1 MIYCCHQ
8 PKKGKNPMI
17 RIESKTTPTEEIVN
31 PIMFPD
37 GTKLL
42 KFDAA
47 FDGEYTIT
55 WLYDRDEEL
64 FQLIALTK
72 HLKNKGCR
80 VWLNLPYVPNA
91 RMDRVKNPDEVF
103 TLKAFADTINWLG
116 FEEVRISNPHSTVSE
131 ALFDRVY
138 VDFNCVYE
146 DVKRIL
152 ETSLNKIDVLYYPDE
167 GSVKRFSDLLAPLGL
182 PVAFGIKKR
191 DWKTGKIL
199 GIDIAGYDELKGKSI
214 LMVDDICSF
223 GGTFYYSALK
233 LKELGANEISCYVT
247 HLEDSVLDPQ
257 KGKLLNTRWLG
268 DDSKGV
274 DLIKTIYSTNSIFRG
289 MSSEKIKIIRE
300 F

>member
-1 MIYCCHQ
+1 
-8 PKKGKNPMI
+8 MI
-17 RIESKTTPTEEIVN
+17 RIENNTTPTEEIVN
-31 PIMFPD
+31 PTLFPD

-42 KFDAA
+42 KFDAR
-47 FDGEYTIT
+47 FGGDFTIT

-72 HLKNKGCR
+72 HIKNQGGK
-80 VWLNLPYVPNA
+80 VWLNMPYVPNA

-116 FEEVRISNPHSTVSE
+116 FEGVRIANPHSTVSE

-146 DVKRIL
+146 DVKRVI
-152 ETSLNKIDVLYYPDE
+152 ETSLTKIDVIFFPDE
-167 GSVKRFSDLLAPLGL
+167 GACKRYSDLLAPLGL

-199 GIDIAGYDELKGKSI
+199 GIEIAGYDELKGKNI
-214 LMVDDICSF
+214 LMVDDICAY
-223 GGTFYYSALK
+223 GGTFYYSACALK
-233 LKELGANEISCYVT
+233 DKGANDISCYVT
-247 HLEDSVLDPQ
+247 HLEDSVMDVQ
-257 KGKLLNTRWLG
+257 KGKLIQG
-268 DDSKGV
+268 
-274 DLIKTIYSTNSIFRG
+274 DLIKRIYATNSIFRG
-289 MSSEKIKIIRE
+289 VANHKIKIVRE

>member
-1 MIYCCHQ
+1 
-8 PKKGKNPMI
+8 MI
-17 RIESKTTPTEEIVN
+17 RIESDLAPEEEILTPTA
-31 PIMFPD
+31 FPD

-42 KFDAA
+42 KFDPCR
-47 FDGEYTIT
+47 DEYIIT
-55 WLYDRDEEL
+55 WLYDSDDEL

-72 HLKNKGCR
+72 HLKNRGCK

-91 RMDRVKNPDEVF
+91 RMDRVKNNNEVF

-138 VDFNCVYE
+138 VDFECVYG

-152 ETSLNKIDVLYYPDE
+152 KIETSLNPIDVLYFPDE
-167 GSVKRFSDLLAPLGL
+167 GACKRYSDLLKVFNL

-191 DWKTGKIL
+191 DWKTGKIE
-199 GIDIAGYDELKGKSI
+199 GIDIAGYDELKGKNI
-214 LMVDDICSF
+214 LMVDDICSY

-233 LKELGANEISCYVT
+233 LKELGVNDISCYVT
-247 HLEDSVLDPQ
+247 HLEKSVLDSDR
-257 KGKLLNTRWLG
+257 GRLLTERFV
-268 DDSKGV
+268 DEDGV
-274 DLIKTIYSTNSIFRG
+274 DADLIKTIYTTNSIFRDV
-289 MSSEKIKIIRE
+289 SNHKIKIIRE